1 MSREADVARL
11 AEAVSAQ
18 NDALRRGE
26 FGSLRAATEA
36 TRRLTASL
44 EEGYT
49 DGQRLLPHGAA
60 SLVRRLRRLLD
71 ENARLLAAARGGAA
85 AGRQGPGVGYDA
97 DGRRIAEESSALTPR
112 SPRQL

>member
-11 AEAVSAQ
+11 AESVSAQ

-26 FGSLRAATEA
+26 YRELRAATEA

-44 EEGYT
+44 EEGYA

-85 AGRQGPGVGYDA
+85 AGAGVGYDA
-97 DGRRIAEESSALTPR
+97 GGRRIGTGKSSALTPR
-112 SPRQL
+112 SPKQL